1 MNLYQKGLTEFQEMY
16 YSYAVLGVIG
26 SSCIGSIAAM
36 LILMSGTSIIEM
48 IQLFLVVAVAMWYNA
63 SVLAQ
68 LKAKFVYNS
77 LLLSLLMSVLLIV
90 YHLTILYI

>member
-16 YSYAVLGVIG
+16 YSYAVLGIIG

-48 IQLFLVVAVAMWYNA
+48 VQLFLVVAVAMWFNA

-68 LKAKFVYNS
+68 LKAKFVFNS
-77 LLLSLLMSVLLIV
+77 LIVSVLMSLVLIV
-90 YHLTILYI
+90 FHIIVLYL

>member
-16 YSYAVLGVIG
+16 YTYAVLGVIA

-36 LILMSGTSIIEM
+36 LILMSGTSAAEM
-48 IQLFLVVAVAMWYNA
+48 VQLFLVVAVAMWYNA

-77 LLLSLLMSVLLIV
+77 LVLSLLISVVLIV
-90 YHLTILYI
+90 FHLAMLYL

>member
-16 YSYAVLGVIG
+16 YTYAVLGVIA

-36 LILMSGTSIIEM
+36 LILMSGTSAAEM
-48 IQLFLVVAVAMWYNA
+48 VQLFLVVAVAMWYNA

-77 LLLSLLMSVLLIV
+77 LVLSLLISVVLIV
-90 YHLTILYI
+90 FHLTMLYL

>member
-16 YSYAVLGVIG
+16 YTYAVLGVIA

-36 LILMSGTSIIEM
+36 LILMSGTSAAEM
-48 IQLFLVVAVAMWYNA
+48 VQLFLVVAVAMWYNA

-77 LLLSLLMSVLLIV
+77 LVLSLLISMVLIV
-90 YHLTILYI
+90 YHLILFYL